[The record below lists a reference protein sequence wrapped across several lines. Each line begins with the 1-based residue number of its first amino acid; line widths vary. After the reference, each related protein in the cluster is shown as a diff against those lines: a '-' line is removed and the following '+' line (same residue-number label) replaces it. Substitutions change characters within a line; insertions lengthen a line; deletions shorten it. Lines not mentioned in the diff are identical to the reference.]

1 METDTKKGL
10 YLRFVLVYVFVII
23 NLFSVKIEE
32 VSNFVGIRDNQLIGY
47 GVVVGLDDTGD
58 SGSIVT
64 KKSLSNILAVS
75 NIKVEAKQLS
85 SGNIASVII
94 TAILPSFARQ
104 GDKLDI
110 TISSIGDAKSLK
122 GGTLLLTPLKGV
134 DKHIYALAQGA
145 ISIPAGKIGSKNHLT
160 SGSILGGAIVEKE
173 IKNRLFYKKNIS
185 ISLKKGSFQNAINIQ
200 KAINKKFSKS
210 IAIAKDAKTI
220 FVNKDKDYGMI
231 EFLSILEKIDVV
243 YVKKEKIIIDEKTGT
258 IIAGISVKVD
268 PVMIT
273 HGDLIVKISPR
284 IIPVPVKDDIGGGM
298 SVDID
303 NGTIFTE
310 KRRPSI
316 ANIARALQKM
326 GARPKDIVSII
337 VAMKKA
343 GAISVDIE
351 IL

>member
-1 METDTKKGL
+1 ML
-10 YLRFVLVYVFVII
+10 I

-47 GVVVGLDDTGD
+47 GIVVGLSDTGD
-58 SGSIVT
+58 SGSDMT
-64 KKSLSNILAVS
+64 KKSLSNILAMS
-75 NIKVEAKQLS
+75 NVKIDANKLS

-94 TAILPSFARQ
+94 TATLPAFARQ

-110 TISSIGDAKSLK
+110 TISSIGDSSSLK

-145 ISIPAGKIGSKNHLT
+145 INIPTGKEGEKNHLT
-160 SGSILGGAIVEKE
+160 TGGILGGAIVEKE
-173 IKNRLFYKKNIS
+173 IGNRLSSKKTIN
-185 ISLKKGSFQNAINIQ
+185 ISLKKGSFANAMNIE
-200 KAINKKFSKS
+200 KAINAKFGEI
-210 IAIAKDAKTI
+210 IAIAKDSKTI
-220 FVNKDKDYGMI
+220 SVKRYKEYGMI
-231 EFLSILEKIDVV
+231 EFLSILEKIDVK

-258 IIAGISVKVD
+258 IIAGIEVKVD

-273 HGDLIVKISPR
+273 HGDLIVKISPQV
-284 IIPVPVKDDIGGGM
+284 IPVSVKEDIGGGM
-298 SVDID
+298 VVNKE
-303 NGTIFTE
+303 NGTIHTE

-326 GARPKDIVSII
+326 GATPKDIVSIVI
-337 VAMKKA
+337 AMKKA

>member
-1 METDTKKGL
+1 MKFIL
-10 YLRFVLVYVFVII
+10 IYILII
-23 NLFSVKIEE
+23 VNLFSVTIEE

-58 SGSIVT
+58 SGSSVT

-75 NIKVEAKQLS
+75 NVKIEPNKLS

-94 TAILPSFARQ
+94 TATLPSFARQ

-110 TISSIGDAKSLK
+110 TISSIGDAESLR

-134 DKHIYALAQGA
+134 DKQIYALAQGS
-145 ISIPAGKIGSKNHLT
+145 ISIPTGIEGEKNHLT

-173 IKNRLFYKKNIS
+173 IKNKLFKKKNIN
-185 ISLKKGSFQNAINIQ
+185 ISLKKGSFENAINIQ
-200 KAINKKFSKS
+200 KAINKQFDSK
-210 IAIAKDAKTI
+210 IATAKDSKTI
-220 FVNKDKDYGMI
+220 FVKKDKNYGMV
-231 EFLSILEKIDVV
+231 EFLSILERINVK

-273 HGDLIVKISPR
+273 HGELIVKISPR
-284 IIPVPVKDDIGGGM
+284 VIPVPLKDDIGGGM
-298 SVDID
+298 AID
-303 NGTIFTE
+303 RENGVIVTE

-326 GARPKDIVSII
+326 GAKPKDIVSII